1 MSGYGRTERRIAAA
15 LGPMPGA
22 KAFAKRS
29 WAALNFA
36 LRGERGFQYELADGV
51 RLERAEGGVT
61 AADARFFGYFD
72 HSPFSAV
79 GDRMLV
85 HRRAGEACEVEL
97 LLLEGEAK
105 GEGDCGRDREVRV
118 LGRSRAF
125 SAQQGALLRWRKG
138 SAAAECIYNDYED
151 GVLGSRWIDVDTGD
165 SRFLPAPI
173 AAQAEDGARFVTLDF
188 RGLADVA
195 PDYAYPSD
203 AQLPP
208 SGLGFIDADG
218 SALARVD
225 LDRVRAFEPAA
236 DAIEARHELNH
247 PSFAPDG
254 ESFVFVHRWFGP
266 LGRRSRLLRYIPA
279 HDALYAVLDGGMV
292 SHFAWRADG
301 ALIAFARHED
311 RDCYLLLEPDAHVP
325 RILMPNVLDR
335 FGDGHPSLSPDGRWL
350 LTDSY
355 PDRRRQQRLLV
366 ADLHRERCHTLG
378 RFLAPLAFQAEARVD
393 LHPRFSPDG
402 ARVAIDSAH
411 RGARGFYVLDIA
423 DALARFAEAP

>member
-1 MSGYGRTERRIAAA
+1 MSSYGRTERWVAAA
-15 LGPMPGA
+15 LGRMPGA

-29 WAALNFA
+29 WTAVNFA
-36 LRGERGFQYELADGV
+36 LMGERGFQHELADGV
-51 RLERAEGGVT
+51 RPERAEGGVT

-79 GDRMLV
+79 GDRVLA
-85 HRRAGEACEVEL
+85 HRRAGDAHEVEL
-97 LLLEGEAK
+97 LLLQG
-105 GEGDCGRDREVRV
+105 DREARV

-203 AQLPP
+203 VQLPP

-236 DAIEARHELNH
+236 DAVEARHELNH

-254 ESFVFVHRWFGP
+254 ESFVFVHRWIGP
-266 LGRRSRLLRYIPA
+266 LGRRSRLLRYVPA
-279 HDALYAVLDGGMV
+279 HDALSAVLDGGMV
-292 SHFAWRADG
+292 SHFCWRGDG
-301 ALIAFARHED
+301 ALIAYARHED
-311 RDCYLLLEPDAHVP
+311 RDRYLLLEAHAHAP
-325 RILMPNVLDR
+325 RALMPDVLDR

-355 PDRRRQQRLLV
+355 PDRRRQQHLLV

-378 RFLAPLAFQAEARVD
+378 RFFAPLSFQAEARVD

-402 ARVAIDSAH
+402 RRVAIDSAH
-411 RGARGFYVLDIA
+411 RGAPGFYVLDVA